1 MWTLLL
7 WLNQK
12 ILASYERLK
21 NRYEVQKA
29 RCVMRRQ
36 MAMTRHLPAYLRRD
50 MGLPPYTEREE
61 TRSKDSQ

>member
-7 WLNQK
+7 WLSQK
-12 ILASYERLK
+12 IVASYEWLK
-21 NRYEVQKA
+21 NRYELQKA
-29 RCVMRRQ
+29 RRITRKQ
-36 MAMTRHLPAYLRRD
+36 IAITRHLPAYLRRD